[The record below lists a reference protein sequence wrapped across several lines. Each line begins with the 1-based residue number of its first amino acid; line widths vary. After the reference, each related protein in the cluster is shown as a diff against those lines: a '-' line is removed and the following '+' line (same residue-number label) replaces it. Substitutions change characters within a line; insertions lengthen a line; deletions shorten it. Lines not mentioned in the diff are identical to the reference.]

1 MSNVG
6 LFIAGVLVTIPA
18 FLGIVGLIVAAVA
31 DGRENDRLH
40 AEQQAREESS
50 RSLVRPAR

>member
-31 DGRENDRLH
+31 DGRENDRIH
-40 AEQQAREESS
+40 AEQEAHDPSS
-50 RSLVRPAR
+50 R

>member
-18 FLGIVGLIVAAVA
+18 FLGIVGLIFAAVA
-31 DGRENDRLH
+31 DGRENDRIH
-40 AEQQAREESS
+40 AEQEARDPSS
-50 RSLVRPAR
+50 R

>member
-18 FLGIVGLIVAAVA
+18 FLGIVLLIVAAVA
-31 DGRENDRLH
+31 DGRENDRIH
-40 AEQQAREESS
+40 AEQEAHA
-50 RSLVRPAR
+50 PANR

>member
-31 DGRENDRLH
+31 DGRENDRIH
-40 AEQQAREESS
+40 AELEARDPSS
-50 RSLVRPAR
+50 R

>member
-31 DGRENDRLH
+31 DGRENDRIH
-40 AEQQAREESS
+40 AEQEAHDPPS
-50 RSLVRPAR
+50 

>member
-6 LFIAGVLVTIPA
+6 LFLAGVAVTIPA
-18 FLGIVGLIVAAVA
+18 ALGIVLLIVAAFA

-40 AEQQAREESS
+40 AEQEARDPSS
-50 RSLVRPAR
+50 R